1 MEKRYLAYLE
11 KLAKMQGKTLD
22 AVVKETESALG
33 SVFAMVLKEKQ
44 EEEEKKEKKPLNRG
58 KK

>member
-44 EEEEKKEKKPLNRG
+44 EEEEKKRKNP
-58 KK
+58 